1 MATYL
6 NEADRET
13 VRTRLQEELEAP
25 VHVKVF
31 SEPASGLYV
40 PGRRTCL
47 SCRET
52 EELMNEVTELSD
64 RLELEI
70 RNVRED
76 PDEMSKWGIT
86 FTPTIAIYGEE
97 DSGVRFLG
105 LPAGFEF
112 SSFLETV
119 ISAGRPGDFGL
130 SEETRDKLQTLDSDI
145 DLKVFST
152 PT

>member
-1 MATYL
+1 MPYL
-6 NEADRET
+6 DDADRET
-13 VRTRLQEELEAP
+13 IRTRFSEELEAR

-52 EELMNEVTELSD
+52 EELMSEVVELSD
-64 RLELEI
+64 RLELDI

-76 PDEMSKWGIT
+76 PDEASDWGVT
-86 FTPTIAIYGEE
+86 FTPTIAVYGED
-97 DSGVRFLG
+97 DSGVRILG

-112 SSFLETV
+112 ASFLETV

-130 SEETRDKLQTLDSDI
+130 SAETRGKLGELDTDI